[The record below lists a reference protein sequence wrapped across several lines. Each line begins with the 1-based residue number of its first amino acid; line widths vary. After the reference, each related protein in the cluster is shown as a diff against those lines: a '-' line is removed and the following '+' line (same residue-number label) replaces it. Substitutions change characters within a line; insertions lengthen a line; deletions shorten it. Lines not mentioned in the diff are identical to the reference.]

1 MQRFRN
7 ILVTVDTR
15 WDKHPALQW
24 AVRLAEHNQAKL
36 KIVDDLPD
44 LPWIAKVTLPDSET
58 AQQALADQK
67 RRAVDA
73 IAHPIREQ
81 GIDVT
86 TKVLSGRT
94 SFAIIHEVMRSGHDL
109 VVKVSKGAHSG
120 RTGFFGTTSMR
131 LLRKC
136 PCAVWLVRPETEP
149 HFDRVMAAID
159 PAPNDI
165 IRDVMNN
172 TVMDLARS
180 IAEYE
185 HGEVHFVHAWE
196 LSVRPDEIAYK
207 PDELAET
214 VRKAKRRVQPCS
226 IALCR
231 HTN

>member
-1 MQRFRN
+1 M
-7 ILVTVDTR
+7 
-15 WDKHPALQW
+15 
-24 AVRLAEHNQAKL
+24 
-36 KIVDDLPD
+36 
-44 LPWIAKVTLPDSET
+44 
-58 AQQALADQK
+58 
-67 RRAVDA
+67 
-73 IAHPIREQ
+73 
-81 GIDVT
+81 T

-94 SFAIIHEVMRSGHDL
+94 SFSIIHEVMRSGHDL

-172 TVMDLARS
+172 TVMDLATS

-185 HGEVHFVHAWE
+185 QGEVHFAHAWE
-196 LSVRPDEIAYK
+196 LFGKHLMKSRFK
-207 PDELAET
+207 PGEFAEAN
-214 VRKAKRRVQPCS
+214 AK
-226 IALCR
+226 CR
-231 HTN
+231 SEGCRGC